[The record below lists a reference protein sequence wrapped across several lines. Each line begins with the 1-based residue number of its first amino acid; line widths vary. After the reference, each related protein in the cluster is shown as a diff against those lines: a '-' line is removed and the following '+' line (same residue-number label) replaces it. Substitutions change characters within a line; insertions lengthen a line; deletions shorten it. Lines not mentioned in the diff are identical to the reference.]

1 VLSAW
6 KGIETM
12 VEGTKKVKIVAT
24 VGPASRSEQVV
35 RKLIEAGAD
44 VFRLNFSHGTHED
57 HRASAGMIRAAARR
71 AGKHVAILADLQ
83 GPKIRTGKTEGDRS
97 VVLEKG
103 RKVSLVVGEGLS
115 DEKTIRISYPHL
127 TEDVTAGQRI
137 LLNDGAVT
145 LRVRQVR
152 RDTRAVHCIV
162 ENTGE
167 YSSHK
172 GVNFPEATL
181 RVPALTPKDRR
192 DLAFALKLEINYV
205 ALSFVRRAEDLAPVS
220 RAVKRSGRAVRVI
233 AKIEKPEARDTLPA
247 ILDACDGIMVARG
260 DLGVETSPYRVP
272 MLQKDFVG
280 MANKQGKQVIVAT
293 QMLESMIGRP
303 LPTRA
308 ESTDVA
314 NAILDGTD
322 AVMLSGETA
331 VGAYPLEAVRTM
343 ARIADA
349 TENSRYFNREF
360 VNLSV
365 RSRYAPHAI
374 CEAAEWASRDMGGV
388 PILVFSWSGE
398 TALYL
403 SKVRSQARVY
413 AFTPSPA
420 VADGLAMAWN
430 MTPFVIPAARD
441 VVAMITTGEQELRRL
456 RHVKKGDTIVVISGA
471 TPVSGATNVLR
482 IKQVGEQ

>member
-103 RKVSLVVGEGLS
+103 R
-115 DEKTIRISYPHL
+115 
-127 TEDVTAGQRI
+127 
-137 LLNDGAVT
+137 
-145 LRVRQVR
+145 QVR

-167 YSSHK
+167 YSSRK